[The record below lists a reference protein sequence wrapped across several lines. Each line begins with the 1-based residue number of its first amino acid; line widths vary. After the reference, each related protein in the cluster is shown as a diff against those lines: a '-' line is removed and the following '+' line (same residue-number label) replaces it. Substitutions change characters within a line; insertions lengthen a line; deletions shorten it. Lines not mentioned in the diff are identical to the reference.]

1 MSLPQAWRK
10 PNPPC
15 PPYQGGKICP
25 VPYQGGEDT
34 CPNPSASRGEL
45 GVKRLGSISWMLKR
59 AFHSSICAVFCAI
72 SGVELFGDAIQGDAI
87 VGGEDEFLF
96 EPKGL
101 LEVFDVGE
109 KVYELGGNFVDEL
122 CGFEPIVTVG

>member
-1 MSLPQAWRK
+1 MPL
-10 PNPPC
+10 
-15 PPYQGGKICP
+15 GGVLC
-25 VPYQGGEDT
+25 D
-34 CPNPSASRGEL
+34 
-45 GVKRLGSISWMLKR
+45 
-59 AFHSSICAVFCAI
+59 F
-72 SGVELFGDAIQGDAI
+72 GVELFGDAIQGDAI